1 MEETQRPCKRVVDS
15 QTEQTYLMRPNY
27 LNCYGNLFGGQ
38 LMGWIDEIA
47 SIVAMRHC
55 EADITTAAIDNLN
68 YKEGA
73 TVNDVVVLRGKITH
87 VGRTSME
94 VRVDTYVE
102 SRHGIRKVIN
112 RAYVVMVA
120 VDEHHHPIP
129 VPGLIVESENDR
141 AEWEG
146 GEKRYVLQNSLGI
159 RRNRY
164 SGIERIRCGPSA
176 SVFWLY
182 ILKALRSEKSVGIR
196 KRKISARLRY
206 EEKAVSQKP

>member
-1 MEETQRPCKRVVDS
+1 MKKKILTLAAVVTLPFILLVMYLLAS
-15 QTEQTYLMRPNY
+15 MASYSNTYSEIVSNMTVANNY
-27 LNCYGNLFGGQ
+27 
-38 LMGWIDEIA
+38 
-47 SIVAMRHC
+47 
-55 EADITTAAIDNLN
+55 NLN
-68 YKEGA
+68 FKEGA
-73 TVNDVVVLRGKITH
+73 TVNDVVVLRGKITY

-146 GEKRYVLQNSLGI
+146 GEKRYQLRKQ
-159 RRNRY
+159 RRRE
-164 SGIERIRCGPSA
+164 G
-176 SVFWLY
+176 F
-182 ILKALRSEKSVGIR
+182 
-196 KRKISARLRY
+196 
-206 EEKAVSQKP
+206 

>member
-1 MEETQRPCKRVVDS
+1 MCNGRKKDITMEETQRPCKRVVDS

-55 EADITTAAIDNLN
+55 EADITTATIDNLN
-68 YKEGA
+68 FKEGA
-73 TVNDVVVLRGKITH
+73 TVNDVVVLRGKITY

-146 GEKRYVLQNSLGI
+146 GEKRY
-159 RRNRY
+159 
-164 SGIERIRCGPSA
+164 
-176 SVFWLY
+176 
-182 ILKALRSEKSVGIR
+182 
-196 KRKISARLRY
+196 RLRKQRRK
-206 EEKAVSQKP
+206 EGF